1 MFTSNM
7 RGGHKSHS
15 PLPPEAPQLR
25 CISKCNTVDNIN
37 YWRQQQDFL
46 ITTNKSRLLHE
57 GSGGSGVQ
65 RLRLIIYSSRLIIGT
80 LHTWLSWQEY
90 YLLQTQ
96 KHAHSIGLCSECI
109 ATCLISCI
117 WKELLRN
124 FKHVCMKYIHKAAAI
139 TIPMRTVVHVIT
151 PLYQLCGIYKAVA
164 YICTVSFRKTGWK
177 LCLSWK
183 QWTCWTSNCIFTC
196 RPEVGCIMFIELL
209 VIGPTGAS

>member
-7 RGGHKSHS
+7 QGGHKSHS

-46 ITTNKSRLLHE
+46 ITTNKSRLHE
-57 GSGGSGVQ
+57 GRGGSSVQ

-80 LHTWLSWQEY
+80 LHMWQSWQEY

-96 KHAHSIGLCSECI
+96 KHQNSTGLCSDK
-109 ATCLISCI
+109 LYL
-117 WKELLRN
+117 KGLLWN
-124 FKHVCMKYIHKAAAI
+124 FKHVCVKYIYKAAAI
-139 TIPMRTVVHVIT
+139 TIPIRTAAHVIT
-151 PLYQLCGIYKAVA
+151 QLCGIYKAVA
-164 YICTVSFRKTGWK
+164 YICTISFRKTGWK
-177 LCLSWK
+177 WCLSWK
-183 QWTCWTSNCIFTC
+183 QWTRRTSNCIFTC

-209 VIGPTGAS
+209 VSGPTGAS